1 MNLSNN
7 TILITGGATGIGL
20 ALAEQ
25 FLALGNKVLICGRR
39 EDRLIKAKEHLPA
52 LTATRVCDIMLEHER
67 MRLYDWMTRYQN
79 DFNVLINNAG
89 IQNELTISDDCIL
102 DLVQN
107 EVDTNFIAPVHLSNL
122 FIPHL
127 EKKGNSAI
135 INISSGLAFVPIAIM
150 PIYCATKAAM
160 HSFSLS
166 LRFQLAKT
174 TIKVFELIPP
184 TVDTDLDRGARAH
197 RNQKDRGI
205 SAKEFATQAIE
216 ALKNDVFEA
225 AIGQAAGLRA
235 KREELFQTINRS

>member
-25 FLALGNKVLICGRR
+25 FLLLGNKVLICGRR
-39 EDRLIKAKEHLPA
+39 EEKLAKAKQKLPGLA
-52 LTATRVCDIMLEHER
+52 GTKVCDLMIEHER
-67 MRLYDWMTRYQN
+67 IRLYDWITRYYA
-79 DFNVLINNAG
+79 DFNILINNAG
-89 IQNELTISDDCIL
+89 IQNEINISDDCII

-107 EVDTNFIAPVHLSNL
+107 EVETNIVAPIHLVNL

-127 EKKGNSAI
+127 AKKENAAI
-135 INISSGLAFVPIAIM
+135 INITSGLAFTPIAIM

-166 LRFQLAKT
+166 LRHQLSKT
-174 TIKVFELIPP
+174 SIKVFELIPP
-184 TVDTDLDRGARAH
+184 TVDTDLDRGARAK
-197 RNQKDRGI
+197 RKQTDRGI
-205 SAKEFATQAIE
+205 SADEFSVQAID
-216 ALKNDVFEA
+216 ALKNDVYEA

-235 KREELFQTINRS
+235 KREELFLMINH

>member
-7 TILITGGATGIGL
+7 CILITGGATGIGL

-25 FLALGNKVLICGRR
+25 FLSLGNKVLICGRR
-39 EDRLIKAKEHLPA
+39 EDRLIKAKEQFPA
-52 LTATRVCDIMLEHER
+52 ITATRVCDIMLEHER
-67 MRLYDWMTRYQN
+67 MRLYDWMTRYQS
-79 DFNVLINNAG
+79 DFNILINNAG
-89 IQNELTISDDCIL
+89 IQNEIDLSEACII

-107 EVDTNFIAPVHLSNL
+107 EVDTNFVSPVHLSNL

-127 EKKGNSAI
+127 AKKEHSAI
-135 INISSGLAFVPIAIM
+135 INITSGLAFTPLAFM

-166 LRFQLAKT
+166 LRYQLAKT
-174 TIKVFELIPP
+174 SIKVFELIPP
-184 TVDTDLDRGARAH
+184 TVDTDLDRGARAN
-197 RNQKDRGI
+197 RKQSDRGI
-205 SAKEFATQAIE
+205 SPKEFALQAIE

-235 KREELFQTINRS
+235 KREELFPVINHS